1 MHIETIL
8 STESLVTFTA
18 RIDEMSREM
27 HFHVFPQIALV
38 FIVLA
43 TSGARKETSLLI
55 LTDIL
60 VEEVTSVA
68 VRY

>member
-1 MHIETIL
+1 MYIETVL
-8 STESLVTFTA
+8 STEGFVTFTA

-27 HFHVFPQIALV
+27 YFHVFPQIALV

-43 TSGARKETSLLI
+43 TSGTRKQPGLLI
-55 LTDIL
+55 LTDIF
-60 VEEVTSVA
+60 VEEVASVA